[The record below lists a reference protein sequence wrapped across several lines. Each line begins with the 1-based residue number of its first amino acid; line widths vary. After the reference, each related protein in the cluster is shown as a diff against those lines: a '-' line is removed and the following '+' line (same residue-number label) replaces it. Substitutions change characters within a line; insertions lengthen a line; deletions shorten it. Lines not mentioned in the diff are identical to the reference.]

1 MGVREF
7 VMVMRGA
14 RWRMRELGMLVV
26 WTFRIAGTAA
36 EGAKVNRH
44 FKGDIFSFSGDG
56 CNSFEDS
63 PTKETVMNLY
73 SPLLLL

>member
-1 MGVREF
+1 
-7 VMVMRGA
+7 MVMRGA
-14 RWRMRELGMLVV
+14 RGRMRELGMLVV
-26 WTFRIAGTAA
+26 WTLGVAGVAA

-44 FKGDIFSFSGDG
+44 FKGDIFSLSGDG

-63 PTKETVMNLY
+63 PTKEPLMNLY